1 MSENQII
8 ELFVQGEGIPDIRL
22 IKVAT
27 ASTVKGLIEQ
37 VRAESDVLKN
47 SNEKIALFL
56 EDSDKELKLD
66 AALKDA
72 GIHHRQRIHCHRCGK
87 IEVKVNFNGVSK
99 IEGFSP
105 ATTVAKVKAWADDL
119 FGLKGKD
126 ATEHVLQLCGT
137 NIRPNED
144 THIGSLVRFPKCD
157 LCFDL
162 VPKKRVEG

>member
-8 ELFVQGEGIPDIRL
+8 ELFLQGEGIPDIRL
-22 IKVAT
+22 IKVDS
-27 ASTVKGLIEQ
+27 ASTVKELIEQ
-37 VRAESDVLKN
+37 VKAESTILQT

-66 AALKDA
+66 ATLNDI
-72 GIHHRQRIHCHRCGK
+72 GIHHCKRIHCHRCRK

-99 IEGFSP
+99 IDGFSP

-137 NIRPNED
+137 NVRPNED
-144 THIGSLVRFPKCD
+144 THIGSLVSFPKCE